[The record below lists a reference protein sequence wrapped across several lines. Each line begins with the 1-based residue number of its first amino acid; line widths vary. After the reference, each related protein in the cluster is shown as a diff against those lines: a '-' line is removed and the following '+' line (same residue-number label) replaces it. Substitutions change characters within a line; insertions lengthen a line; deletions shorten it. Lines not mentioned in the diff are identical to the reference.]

1 MRRLFL
7 LTVLLLALAGCNSAE
22 NNEVILARIDDE
34 IITAAAF
41 QLNYEFGHGHLRRGE
56 DPRSAY
62 LNFMIFERVLA
73 LEAQKINLDTSQ
85 AIIHAMHTLREEL
98 LIERVFEEKALANIA
113 VTEQEIRDEIN
124 RTAVSF
130 QFRFLPAHSEQ
141 DARDLYEQVLEQGY
155 ENVLE
160 ARKEDYAELNIFE
173 GNLRSPLVKA
183 EDMDP
188 VILEVLKDLEI
199 NTPSKPAEFQGQWY
213 IFEVVAIERQPL
225 AEADYTQKAPTYQ
238 KILYNKKAMELA
250 TAFVA
255 ETMEP
260 MQVVTRRQGFDLLN
274 DALWVWYRH
283 ETPARNLLHYIEEQ
297 GWETPF
303 TQKLVDNFEAPLV
316 QFDGQTWTIRTFLE
330 HFTPGRYILR
340 ARETQAFKARLADVV
355 ALVVRDAV
363 FLKMAEEER
372 LAEQPHYQQT
382 LARWKDKW
390 MFQAFRKILMDSTPI
405 ADAEVKA
412 YYEQKDEERA
422 GDFHPYDR
430 LSAQD
435 KNRIKKKLMQDFM
448 ASYVDSVSAFHEI
461 TINETVLDTLPL
473 AVSTV
478 NPYMTVHLFKN
489 NANKMPFPI
498 VDPNWKPV
506 TGQ

>member
-1 MRRLFL
+1 MTRTVVARTNQHHGFL
-7 LTVLLLALAGCNSAE
+7 PT
-22 NNEVILARIDDE
+22 
-34 IITAAAF
+34 
-41 QLNYEFGHGHLRRGE
+41 
-56 DPRSAY
+56 P
-62 LNFMIFERVLA
+62 VLA

-113 VTEQEIRDEIN
+113 VTEQEIRDAIN
-124 RTAVSF
+124 RAAVSF
-130 QFRFLPAHSEQ
+130 QFRFLPARSEQ
-141 DARDLYEQVLEQGY
+141 DARALYEQVLAQGY
-155 ENVLE
+155 EAVLE
-160 ARKEDYAELNIFE
+160 AKKEDYAELNISE
-173 GNLRSPLVKA
+173 SNLRSPLMKA
-183 EDMDP
+183 EEMDP
-188 VILEVLKDLEI
+188 VILEVLKDLDI
-199 NTPSKPAEFQGQWY
+199 HTPSPPAEFQGQWY
-213 IFEVVAIERQPL
+213 IFEVVAIERERL
-225 AEADYTQKAPTYQ
+225 TEADYTQKAPTYQ
-238 KILYNKKAMELA
+238 KILYNKKAMALA

-260 MQVVTRRQGFDLLN
+260 MQVVTRRQGFDILT
-274 DALWVWYRH
+274 DALWAWYRH

-297 GWETPF
+297 GGETPF
-303 TQKLVDNFEAPLV
+303 TQKLIDNYEVPLV

-330 HFTPGRYILR
+330 HFTPGRYVLR

-372 LAEQPHYQQT
+372 FAEQPQYQQT
-382 LARWKDKW
+382 LAQWKDQW
-390 MFQAFRKILMDSTPI
+390 MFQAFRKILLDSTAI

-412 YYEQKDEERA
+412 YYEQKDEEIA

-435 KNRIKKKLMQDFM
+435 KNRIKKKIMQDFI

-473 AVSTV
+473 AVSMV

-489 NANKMPFPI
+489 NSNKMPFPI